1 MKLHNSKVV
10 IVGAGVVGSTT
21 AYCLIV
27 RGICSEV
34 VIIDVNYEKALGEVL
49 DLKHSIEYLERNVS
63 VKAGTYEE
71 CRDADVVVITAAAP
85 RNGETNR
92 LNMMKDT
99 AVIIRNVTEQVM
111 AHGFDGCFVVIS
123 NPVDIMS
130 YYVHKISGLPKNQ
143 VIGTGTALETARL
156 KQIIGDVMKI
166 DPKSVQAYAMGEHGD
181 SLMVP
186 WSHVRAGGK
195 SFCDILE
202 DNKERFANVNLD
214 NLVEQTRLAGQEVL
228 TRKNSTQYGI
238 ASAATAIIAAILRNE
253 NKMIVVSTYLEGEYG
268 LSDVFCGVPAILNI
282 EGVKEI
288 GEFRLTEQESVRLK
302 ESAAIIQSYTKQLH
316 LL

>member
-1 MKLHNSKVV
+1 MKLHNSKVI
-10 IVGAGVVGSTT
+10 IVGAGVVGSTI

-49 DLKHSIEYLERNVS
+49 DLKHSIEYLERNVT

-71 CRDADVVVITAAAP
+71 CKDADVVVITAAAS

-99 AVIIRNVTEQVM
+99 SVIIRNVTEQVM
-111 AHGFDGCFVVIS
+111 ANGFDGCFVVIS
-123 NPVDIMS
+123 NPVDVMS

-156 KQIIGDVMKI
+156 KQIIGEIMNI

-202 DNKERFANVNLD
+202 DNKERFAHVNLD
-214 NLVEQTRLAGQEVL
+214 DLVQRTRLAGHEVL
-228 TRKNSTQYGI
+228 VRKNSTQYGI

-253 NKMIVVSTYLEGEYG
+253 NKMIMVSTYLDGEYG
-268 LSDVFCGVPAILNI
+268 IHDVFCGVPAILNI

-288 GEFRLTEQESVRLK
+288 GEFRLSEEEGAKLR
-302 ESAAIIQSYTKQLH
+302 ESAAIIREYAKQL
-316 LL
+316 

>member
-1 MKLHNSKVV
+1 MKLHNSKVI
-10 IVGAGVVGSTT
+10 IVGAGVVGSTI

-49 DLKHSIEYLERNVS
+49 DLKHSIEYLERNVT

-71 CRDADVVVITAAAP
+71 CKDADVVVITAAAS

-99 AVIIRNVTEQVM
+99 SVIIRNVTEQVM
-111 AHGFDGCFVVIS
+111 ANGFDGCFVVIS
-123 NPVDIMS
+123 NPVDVMS

-156 KQIIGDVMKI
+156 KQLIGEIMNI

-202 DNKERFANVNLD
+202 DNKERFAHVNLD
-214 NLVEQTRLAGQEVL
+214 DLVQRTRLAGHEVL
-228 TRKNSTQYGI
+228 VRKNSTQYGI

-253 NKMIVVSTYLEGEYG
+253 NKMIMVSTYLDGEYG
-268 LSDVFCGVPAILNI
+268 IHDVFCGVPAILNI

-288 GEFRLTEQESVRLK
+288 GEFRLSEEESAKLR
-302 ESAAIIQSYTKQLH
+302 ESAAIIREYAKQL
-316 LL
+316 

>member
-10 IVGAGVVGSTT
+10 IVGAGVVGSTI
-21 AYCLIV
+21 AYCLVV

-49 DLKHSIEYLERNVS
+49 DLKHSIEYLDRNVS
-63 VKAGTYEE
+63 VKAGSYEE

-92 LNMMKDT
+92 LNLIRDT
-99 AVIIRNVTEQVM
+99 SKIIRTVTEQVM
-111 AHGFDGCFVVIS
+111 SNGFDGRFVVVS
-123 NPVDIMS
+123 NPVDVMS
-130 YYVHKISGLPKNQ
+130 YYVYKLSGLPKNQ

-156 KQIIGDVMKI
+156 KQIIGEIMNI
-166 DPKSVQAYAMGEHGD
+166 DPKSVQAYSMGEHGD
-181 SLMVP
+181 SQMVP

-202 DNKERFANVNLD
+202 DNRERFAHVDLED
-214 NLVEQTRLAGQEVL
+214 LVQKTRVAGHEVL
-228 TRKNSTQYGI
+228 ARKNSTQYGI
-238 ASAATAIIAAILRNE
+238 ASAAAAIIAAVLRNE
-253 NKMIVVSTYLEGEYG
+253 NKMIPVSTYLEGEYG
-268 LSDVFCGVPAILNI
+268 IHDVFCGVPAILNI

-288 GEFRLTEQESVRLK
+288 GEFRLTAEERLK
-302 ESAAIIQSYTKQLH
+302 LQESAAIIKEYIKQLQF
-316 LL
+316 

>member
-10 IVGAGVVGSTT
+10 IIGAGVVGSTI

-92 LNMMKDT
+92 LNMIKDT
-99 AVIIRNVTEQVM
+99 SVIIRRVTEQVM
-111 AHGFDGCFVVIS
+111 ANGFDGCFVVIS
-123 NPVDIMS
+123 NPVDVMS

-156 KQIIGDVMKI
+156 KQIIGEIMNI

-202 DNKERFANVNLD
+202 DNKERFARVHLD
-214 NLVEQTRLAGQEVL
+214 DLVQRTRLAGQEVL

-238 ASAATAIIAAILRNE
+238 ASAATAIIAAVLRNE
-253 NKMIVVSTYLEGEYG
+253 NKMIMVSTYLEGEYG
-268 LSDVFCGVPAILNI
+268 INDVFCGVPAILNI

-288 GEFRLTEQESVRLK
+288 GEFRLTAEESAKLQ
-302 ESAAIIQSYTKQLH
+302 ESAAIIKKYAKQL
-316 LL
+316 

>member
-1 MKLHNSKVV
+1 MKLHNSKVI
-10 IVGAGVVGSTT
+10 IVGAGVVGSTI

-49 DLKHSIEYLERNVS
+49 DLKHSIEYLERNVT

-71 CRDADVVVITAAAP
+71 CKDADVVVITAAAS

-99 AVIIRNVTEQVM
+99 SVIIRNVTEQVM
-111 AHGFDGCFVVIS
+111 ANGFDGCFVVIS
-123 NPVDIMS
+123 NPVDVMS

-156 KQIIGDVMKI
+156 KQIIGEIMNI

-202 DNKERFANVNLD
+202 DNKERFAHVNLD
-214 NLVEQTRLAGQEVL
+214 DLVQRTRLAGHEVL
-228 TRKNSTQYGI
+228 VRKNSTQYGI

-253 NKMIVVSTYLEGEYG
+253 NKMIMVSTYLDGEYG
-268 LSDVFCGVPAILNI
+268 IHDVFCGVPAILNI

-288 GEFRLTEQESVRLK
+288 GEFRLSEEESAKLR
-302 ESAAIIQSYTKQLH
+302 ESAAIIREYAKQL
-316 LL
+316 